1 MKVNQKSEKAGMV
14 LAWVLFTMYI
24 ITLFYFMFFSERYGR
39 NIGYEGYNYNLTVFH
54 EIHRFWKYRNVLGLE
69 SVVVNLLGNV
79 AGFIPFGAVL
89 PFLSKKKKNIVLITL
104 LTFEFSLL
112 IEVIQLISKAG
123 CFDVDDLI
131 LNTAGGIIGYLLY
144 KLVACLNKVRRKRK

>member
-89 PFLSKKKKNIVLITL
+89 PFLSKKKKNIVFITL

-131 LNTAGGIIGYLLY
+131 MNTTGGMLGYLLY
-144 KLVACLNKVRRKRK
+144 KLLSCLEKVRRKRK

>member
-1 MKVNQKSEKAGMV
+1 MKVNKKSKKIGTV
-14 LAWVLFTMYI
+14 CGWVLFTMYI

-39 NIGYEGYNYNLTVFH
+39 NTGYEGYNYNLTVFH
-54 EIHRFWKYRNVLGLE
+54 EIHRFWKYRNVLGME
-69 SVVVNLLGNV
+69 NVVVNLLGNV
-79 AGFIPFGAVL
+79 AGFIPFGVAL
-89 PFLSKKKKNIVLITL
+89 PFLSKKKKNIVFITL

-131 LNTAGGIIGYLLY
+131 LNTTGGMLGYLLY
-144 KLVACLNKVRRKRK
+144 KLLSCLGKVRRKRK